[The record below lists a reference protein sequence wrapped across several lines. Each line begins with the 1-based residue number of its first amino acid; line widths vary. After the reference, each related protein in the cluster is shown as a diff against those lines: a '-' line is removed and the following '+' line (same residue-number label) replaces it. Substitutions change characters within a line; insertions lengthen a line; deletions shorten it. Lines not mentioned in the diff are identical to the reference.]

1 MPVQENIRINITAA
15 THDAVRN
22 VDRLNSSLG
31 QIKTRIDAIQKARL
45 DVDIKSDIV
54 DKVSKLALAF
64 RNIREMSKSMSKSI
78 NIKIKPDGVEWRIN
92 HIADALAKLNGV
104 LQNIK
109 GATGTIDLR
118 PLADGIEA
126 RLSKIEESVG
136 NVSKSSRGVRA
147 SASGIKEL
155 KKEAASALPVLK
167 KVGMFLLTPF
177 RAIGHSVGRASD
189 RFKTFFNSIKRI
201 AMYRL
206 LRTALKEIGQAL
218 REGVQNLYQY
228 SVLTGTQ
235 FSKSLDKMATA
246 ALYVKNSIATIAE
259 PIVNVIAPLID
270 MLADKFAE
278 FSHKAAEF
286 LSALFGQGTY
296 SAAIKYPTKF
306 AEAAS
311 KASKELQKW
320 LAPFDEINRLSKDN
334 RSGSGDDL
342 DYGKMFETLTVDG
355 EGLIAQLAKRLKDA
369 LKSGDFSDFST
380 ELGNKLA
387 NALRTIDW
395 TQIKKRAQN
404 IASSIGTFIT
414 GFMTTPGMT
423 HEIGRSIAELLNTGI
438 TFFYTLSDTLK
449 FDEIGTAL
457 GEGINGLLDNFDF
470 EKFVGTLY
478 NFGTGFLEFLTNAID
493 TVEWDDLGR
502 KIGEALK
509 NLDWKKLFTDVIN
522 LGGTILS
529 AIFDAIGGAIDG
541 ILGTKEGTGK
551 TIAEGIAVAGLVGK
565 FGSLLMKILPIN
577 TAFGDK
583 NKLLQKQTQY
593 TNAEATA
600 VQGLTTAFT
609 NATSP
614 IGALSG
620 ALGLLGGVLALVTA
634 LSKDTQGGLGGVKDA
649 ARDAAKEMNSA
660 MNALVELTGVEDMS
674 QTAEMQ
680 QLALQNAI
688 KGYTAQTTTP
698 TPVKT
703 HAPSLPVTK
712 AEKNGITKFLENGGG
727 LALAIGL
734 AGGVGGAKLAQL
746 KDDYDLLAPAYRAGG
761 GFVHSGQAFIA
772 RENAAPEMVGRFG
785 GRTAVANNDQIVEGI
800 AAGVSEANGDVV
812 NAIYAMAGQIVNAIR
827 ANGGGGLDW
836 NGMARQLSRVQARQA
851 MSANS

>member
-118 PLADGIEA
+118 PLAGGIEA

-147 SASGIKEL
+147 SANGLKEL
-155 KKEAASALPVLK
+155 KNEAKSTLPWLK
-167 KVGMFLLTPF
+167 KIGTFLLTPF
-177 RAIGHSVGRASD
+177 RAIGHSVGRTTG
-189 RFKTFFNSIKRI
+189 RFQTFFNSIKRI

-228 SVLTGTQ
+228 SVLAGTQ

-296 SAAIKYPTKF
+296 SIAIKYPVKF
-306 AEAAS
+306 AEAAG
-311 KASKELQKW
+311 KASRELQKW
-320 LAPFDEINRLSKDN
+320 LGPFDEINRLNKDN
-334 RSGSGDDL
+334 RSGSSDAL
-342 DYGKMFETLTVDG
+342 DYGKMFETLAVDG
-355 EGLIAQLAKRLKDA
+355 DGLIAQLAKRLKDA
-369 LKSGDFSDFST
+369 MKSGDFSGIAE

-404 IASSIGTFIT
+404 IASGIGTSIT
-414 GFMTTPGMT
+414 GFLTAPGMT

-438 TFFYTLSDTLK
+438 TFFYTLTDTLK

-478 NFGTGFLEFLTNAID
+478 NFGTGFLEFLTNAIG
-493 TVEWDDLGR
+493 TVKWDDLGR

-509 NLDWKKLFTDVIN
+509 NLDWKKIFTDIVG
-522 LGGTILS
+522 LGGTILN

-541 ILGTKEGTGK
+541 ILG
-551 TIAEGIAVAGLVGK
+551 IAVAGLIGK
-565 FGSLLMKILPIN
+565 FGSLLSKILPIN

-600 VQGLTTAFT
+600 VEGLTTAFT

-680 QLALQNAI
+680 QLALQNAV
-688 KGYTAQTTTP
+688 KGYAAQTATP
-698 TPVKT
+698 TPAKT
-703 HAPSLPVTK
+703 PVPSLPANA
-712 AEKNGITKFLENGGG
+712 AEKSGITKFLENGGG

-746 KDDYDLLAPAYRAGG
+746 KDDSDLLAPAYRAGG
-761 GFVHSGQAFIA
+761 GFVQSGQAFIA